1 MYKPAS
7 PEKKAAWP
15 ASEIR
20 KLAMEGAMD
29 GLKRMD
35 KGTAGRMDADR
46 REGSRLFAAF
56 SFFWR
61 SCGLAVFLSILALFP
76 CVSPLQDSY
85 RVVLWLSPATL
96 MEAQAEPVI
105 AEKNIDFDRDSA
117 RLAKKIRTLLVPV
130 YGEDHVVVQ
139 VHCGDAE
146 AGGSDGRNRKS
157 GRTVAIIIDAAVLS
171 GLNGSAEGIRAEQE
185 RLCNLVSHAAG
196 LKGPDGDSI
205 AVSFILFQN
214 DESRMLLYVTAA
226 GCAVLILA
234 ALAWAVRKRGN
245 RGRDS
250 HLFDADAVS
259 GRKMTDMDRNDRKL
273 TREES
278 LAMKLQ
284 AESPQAGGLVLAML
298 DARSAAAVLACLPK
312 EQCVNF
318 LCAMFGQG
326 PVRKEVLDIIKKEY
340 LARFPAEKG
349 LMMRIAQSGSGDAEK
364 RIGEILRRLDAP
376 SRRAI
381 LKGLSA
387 QCPDLADRL

>member
-1 MYKPAS
+1 
-7 PEKKAAWP
+7 
-15 ASEIR
+15 
-20 KLAMEGAMD
+20 MEGRKHMNKATAC
-29 GLKRMD
+29 R
-35 KGTAGRMDADR
+35 KGGRIFVAL
-46 REGSRLFAAF
+46 SLLL
-56 SFFWR
+56 R
-61 SCGLAVFLSILALFP
+61 SAGLAVILSILSLFP

-105 AEKNIDFDRDSA
+105 AEKNADYDRDSA

-146 AGGSDGRNRKS
+146 ADENGSRTRKS

-214 DESRMLLYVTAA
+214 DESRMRLLYLILA
-226 GCAVLILA
+226 GCAVLIVS
-234 ALAWAVRKRGN
+234 ALVWAVRKRG
-245 RGRDS
+245 RKGKDS
-250 HLFDADAVS
+250 HLFDADAFS
-259 GRKMTDMDRNDRKL
+259 GRKMTDRDNNDRKL

-298 DARSAAAVLACLPK
+298 DARSAASVLACLPR

-318 LCAMFGQG
+318 LCAMFSQG
-326 PVRKEVLDIIKKEY
+326 PVRKDVLDIIQKEY
-340 LARFPAEKG
+340 LAGFPAEKG
-349 LMMRIAQSGSGDAEK
+349 LMMRIAQSGLGDAAG
-364 RIGEILRRLDAP
+364 RIGEILRRLDAT

>member
-1 MYKPAS
+1 M
-7 PEKKAAWP
+7 
-15 ASEIR
+15 
-20 KLAMEGAMD
+20 AMEGAME

-35 KGTAGRMDADR
+35 KGTAGRMDATR

-61 SCGLAVFLSILALFP
+61 SFVLAVLLSILALFP

-105 AEKNIDFDRDSA
+105 AEKKADFDRDSA

-146 AGGSDGRNRKS
+146 AGGNDGRTRKS

-214 DESRMLLYVTAA
+214 DENKMWVFYLIAA
-226 GCAVLILA
+226 GLAVLIL
-234 ALAWAVRKRGN
+234 LAIVCGIRKRR
-245 RGRDS
+245 RGGKDS
-250 HLFDADAVS
+250 QLTDTDAVS
-259 GRKMTDMDRNDRKL
+259 GRKMTDRDRNDRKL

-326 PVRKEVLDIIKKEY
+326 PVRKDVLDIIQKEY
-340 LARFPAEKG
+340 LAGFPAEKG
-349 LMMRIAQSGSGDAEK
+349 LMMRIAQSGSGDAAK

-381 LKGLSA
+381 LKSLSA
-387 QCPDLADRL
+387 QCPDLAERL